1 MPPPLQNPQPQPLKR
16 RAFALAL
23 LCLLVSN
30 PAFVQAQPQAPAS
43 ITVSAA
49 ASLGN
54 AFEEIATAF
63 EKSRPG
69 AKVLLNFAASGP
81 LLQQILQGAPVDVFA
96 SADVETMDRAA
107 AAKAIAPGS
116 RADFAG
122 NALVLVLPTLGKAG
136 QLPAPRTLT
145 DLASPAFAK
154 IAIGNP
160 ATVPAGRYTL
170 QAIGG
175 SSLSLTSALQVRW
188 IYADSVRQALG
199 YVVRGEVDAG
209 FVYRSDALSE
219 KSRVRV
225 AFEVSTAT
233 KVRYSI
239 ATVARSKNPAL
250 ARAFV
255 NFVQTDAAQ
264 AILVRYGFDRL

>member
-1 MPPPLQNPQPQPLKR
+1 MPPSLQNSRCQPLKR
-16 RAFALAL
+16 RTFALAL
-23 LCLLVSN
+23 LCLSSS
-30 PAFVQAQPQAPAS
+30 PALVQAQPQPPAS

-49 ASLGN
+49 ASLTN
-54 AFEEIATAF
+54 AFEEIAAAF

-69 AKVLLNFAASGP
+69 VKVQLNFAASGP

-96 SADVETMDRAA
+96 SADSETMDRAA
-107 AAKAIAPGS
+107 AAKVIAPGS

-136 QLPAPRTLT
+136 QLPAPSTLAG
-145 DLASPAFAK
+145 LAAPAFAK

-160 ATVPAGRYTL
+160 ATVPAGRYAL
-170 QAIGG
+170 QAINA
-175 SSLSLTSALQVRW
+175 SSNPLASALQPRW

-225 AFEVSTAT
+225 AFEMPMAIP
-233 KVRYSI
+233 VRYPI
-239 ATVARSKNPAL
+239 ATVARSKNPEL

-264 AILVRYGFDRL
+264 AILGRYGFDRL